1 MKVEAYDPD
10 GKPMIGRTGEL
21 VCSASF
27 PSMPIYFWNDS
38 DGSKYKKAYFDVF
51 PNVWTH
57 GDFVEIT
64 PHGGVKIFG
73 RSDATLNPSGV
84 RIGTAEIYAVVEALD
99 EVVNSIVVGQPWQ
112 NDVRVVL
119 FVKLA
124 QGVQLDDA
132 LVKKIKTVIR
142 DQCSPRH
149 MPAKIIPVTDIPV
162 TLNNKKV
169 EIAVRNMIEGK
180 PVTNRDALANPE
192 ALEQFANVPALQT

>member
-1 MKVEAYDPD
+1 
-10 GKPMIGRTGEL
+10 
-21 VCSASF
+21 
-27 PSMPIYFWNDS
+27 
-38 DGSKYKKAYFDVF
+38 
-51 PNVWTH
+51 
-57 GDFVEIT
+57 
-64 PHGGVKIFG
+64 
-73 RSDATLNPSGV
+73 
-84 RIGTAEIYAVVEALD
+84 
-99 EVVNSIVVGQPWQ
+99 
-112 NDVRVVL
+112 
-119 FVKLA
+119 LA